1 LPAAPTIASAAA
13 PAMACHFP
21 GRRSRGAASPVDL
34 AELLDDERAHHAE
47 GFVAGFGADGLVR
60 AGRARGE
67 LKRGRLARLNERRR
81 QVQSVYVPVVGDG
94 ALVADDQAD
103 PLAAAHAD
111 FLRLEGE
118 VVQHHFDLTSRG
130 RGRRGRAGRGRSG
143 GRGRAFVAA
152 PAASAS
158 RQQQRQHQN
167 AHEGENAPPCKH
179 YEKPLSDKLYAVTPH
194 VAEGPGTHN
203 ADRPKSIVH
212 FTGGHSSRQGTNVP
226 GPVSEVS
233 IVE

>member
-1 LPAAPTIASAAA
+1 IRGFHVTGVQTCALPISAPFFARRPSPPSGRTKQKTGPSLSSTA

-47 GFVAGFGADGLVR
+47 GFVAGLGADGLVR

-103 PLAAAHAD
+103 PLA
-111 FLRLEGE
+111 
-118 VVQHHFDLTSRG
+118 
-130 RGRRGRAGRGRSG
+130 
-143 GRGRAFVAA
+143 
-152 PAASAS
+152 
-158 RQQQRQHQN
+158 
-167 AHEGENAPPCKH
+167 
-179 YEKPLSDKLYAVTPH
+179 
-194 VAEGPGTHN
+194 
-203 ADRPKSIVH
+203 
-212 FTGGHSSRQGTNVP
+212 
-226 GPVSEVS
+226 
-233 IVE
+233 